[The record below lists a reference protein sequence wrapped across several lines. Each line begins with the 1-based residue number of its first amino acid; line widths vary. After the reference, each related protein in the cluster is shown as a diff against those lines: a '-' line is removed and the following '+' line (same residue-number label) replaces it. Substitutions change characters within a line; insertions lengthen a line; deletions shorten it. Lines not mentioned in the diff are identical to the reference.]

1 MMCAFYYNESTLI
14 AMNKTYN
21 NTIIIEKIQ
30 ENDLYN
36 LYPTSIL
43 DLNKRQYIAL
53 PINIDI
59 KNNNIRQKYNII

>member
-1 MMCAFYYNESTLI
+1 MMSPFYYNEPTLI
-14 AMNKTYN
+14 AMNNVYN

-36 LYPTSIL
+36 LYPTNVL
-43 DLNKRQYIAL
+43 DLNKRQFIAL
-53 PINIDI
+53 SINIDI